1 MAEELLGAGDFRLE
15 VLDLVTVDGTR
26 IDLIGSCMGIT
37 IYEDI
42 FSLAITG
49 TIAVGESLN
58 LPSHGPILGQE
69 YLYLKIKT
77 PEFPDTSKTTIDFS
91 ENVFLVHTISARKRL
106 ANGVQGYSLEFASQ
120 ELIKNQRYKVT
131 RSLSGTWS
139 DIVEYL
145 LRSDQYLNTKKNILV
160 EKTSGVK
167 RFVAPNIRPLDLV
180 VLGTKQAISQRGGE
194 PTFLFYET
202 FDGFHFQSLASL
214 YNEPASFNFTTVQAG
229 TNTPMTRKYDIV
241 KHLETIL
248 NYQIVNTND
257 TLTGYRTGMYGSMLH
272 THDIINKTHKTY
284 RYNYHDNFTSEPH
297 IVSGTTA
304 ERTEYPFVSGLHVDK
319 HGRVSDHA
327 ARTYVMPETNS
338 SLDLTKDAS
347 HVTTAN
353 TSPFSGHNPQSW
365 LQRRTSQILQLQNA
379 LNINLTIHGNT
390 IVKAGNIV
398 TLKIPNVQS
407 SMLNFGFE
415 VSDSQYKGPFLIKRI
430 RHDFSTSVSPPKHT
444 MHMGLVKDSLEEP
457 LPSPTDN
464 IEPQRENGYTSEYAY
479 SSVNLSRL

>member
-180 VLGTKQAISQRGGE
+180 VLGTNKQFRKGVE
-194 PTFLFYET
+194 NRHFY
-202 FDGFHFQSLASL
+202 F
-214 YNEPASFNFTTVQAG
+214 
-229 TNTPMTRKYDIV
+229 M
-241 KHLETIL
+241 KHLMDFI
-248 NYQIVNTND
+248 
-257 TLTGYRTGMYGSMLH
+257 
-272 THDIINKTHKTY
+272 
-284 RYNYHDNFTSEPH
+284 
-297 IVSGTTA
+297 
-304 ERTEYPFVSGLHVDK
+304 
-319 HGRVSDHA
+319 
-327 ARTYVMPETNS
+327 
-338 SLDLTKDAS
+338 
-347 HVTTAN
+347 
-353 TSPFSGHNPQSW
+353 FS
-365 LQRRTSQILQLQNA
+365 R
-379 LNINLTIHGNT
+379 
-390 IVKAGNIV
+390 
-398 TLKIPNVQS
+398 
-407 SMLNFGFE
+407 
-415 VSDSQYKGPFLIKRI
+415 
-430 RHDFSTSVSPPKHT
+430 
-444 MHMGLVKDSLEEP
+444 
-457 LPSPTDN
+457 
-464 IEPQRENGYTSEYAY
+464 
-479 SSVNLSRL
+479 